1 MATEDLLV
9 HNGRDGQTVEAVGEG
24 FPQFDVVASLAFN
37 KMLRIQTVGS
47 WRKLT
52 FIVKAVDPVD
62 GSTLVVSS

>member
-37 KMLRIQTVGS
+37 KMLLNTDSRQLEETHIH
-47 WRKLT
+47 RK
-52 FIVKAVDPVD
+52 
-62 GSTLVVSS
+62 SRRSC